1 MLALFAVLNRRCLK
15 ASSMGFP
22 NTLWEVCTTGKVF
35 RLIYTLGLQV
45 CVWRGLGEELNCY
58 HSQIMTNYLL
68 YSNKKEKKEDRVGCG
83 RKSMKGIMKEEN
95 AGCSKVES
103 KTQKICTSSLTL

>member
-1 MLALFAVLNRRCLK
+1 M
-15 ASSMGFP
+15 
-22 NTLWEVCTTGKVF
+22 
-35 RLIYTLGLQV
+35 
-45 CVWRGLGEELNCY
+45 CVWRGLGEELNY

-103 KTQKICTSSLTL
+103 KTKNLHISPNTLALLFIS